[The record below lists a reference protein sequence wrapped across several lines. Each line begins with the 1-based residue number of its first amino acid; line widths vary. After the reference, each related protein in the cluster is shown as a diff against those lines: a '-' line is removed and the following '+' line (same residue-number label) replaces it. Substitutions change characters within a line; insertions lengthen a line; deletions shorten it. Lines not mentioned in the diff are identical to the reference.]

1 MKTWNKHQLPF
12 IGWATLLMGA
22 LLIGCAGEDYFDKGV
37 DAIQA
42 LAISPQVIDSK
53 NSTASDA
60 SLNEAKLDHLDV
72 KLFDKTAS
80 AMRLNRCLGNM
91 TSGSQA
97 ILDQGNWK
105 DKNNLV
111 DGETYQVLCIA
122 NAKEDLQAVQSLSEL
137 ANKTQEDAD
146 IWKPYHATSNP
157 GKKFLMSSTS
167 DYLMTAAATQNIPA
181 SLSRAAAKII
191 AQLHIEVPGYTAGHP
206 AWSFKNFNTSTTL
219 FGENTQMRLADM
231 GDTFVSANGNNG
243 SYTISTYSYAMH
255 WEDNPEQMPQLIVK
269 VPLTKTDESA
279 EGEGSVGETI
289 DNYYSIPVRDISQ
302 TELKRNF
309 IYTVDAKITNIGSST
324 EIIYGTP
331 MELKY
336 DVMKWTEGEQ
346 TIINADKQNYLL
358 VSPTFHIMRNE
369 KTDNKTI
376 HFYGS
381 DVCTVKIDE
390 VYYYD
395 KDGNKKMITGGSNYP
410 QINLNFS
417 NGHTEKKDQGIVN
430 IEAGE
435 FAPLTVKYIKFTITS
450 GDKSQQVTVKQYPL
464 EYIQAIEGWY
474 STKSLD
480 NWIDWQKDQT
490 NHSTKKTSSDT
501 NFEAKVHN
509 GIDIYSYIDK
519 GSKRQGYS
527 AQLDEAKTPKSNNHM
542 YVVQITQT
550 DGTYTIGHANNINP
564 TTKLSSEDVVSPA
577 FALASQLGT
586 VTVFSKGTS
595 ASKHCDDYVE
605 VGKDGTP
612 YDNWRLPTKSEIK
625 VIVNYQYNKEQE
637 VVSEVLAGG
646 YYWALSGETVRA
658 NPNGS
663 GNGFVRCVRDLTPEE
678 VQKLENQKD

>member
-1 MKTWNKHQLPF
+1 MKTWNKYQLPF
-12 IGWATLLMGA
+12 IGWATLLMSA
-22 LLIGCAGEDYFDKGV
+22 LLIGCASEDDFDKGT
-37 DAIQA
+37 DAMQA

-60 SLNEAKLDHLDV
+60 SLNEAKIDHLDV

-122 NAKEDLQAVQSLSEL
+122 NAKEDLQSVQSLSEL
-137 ANKTQEDAD
+137 ASKTQVDAD

-157 GKKFLMSSTS
+157 NKKFLMSSTS

-206 AWSFKNFNTSTTL
+206 TWSFKNFNTSTTL
-219 FGENTQMRLADM
+219 FSENTSKTLGDM
-231 GDTFVSANGNNG
+231 GDTFESANGSNG
-243 SYTISTYSYAMH
+243 NYTITTYSYAMH

-269 VPLTKTDESA
+269 VPLTKMDESA

-289 DNYYSIPVRDISQ
+289 DNFYSIPVRDISQ

-376 HFYGS
+376 QFYGS
-381 DVCTVKIDE
+381 EVCTVKIDE

-395 KDGNKKMITGGSNYP
+395 KNGNKKMITGGSNYP

-417 NGHTEKKDQGIVN
+417 NGHTEKKNQGIVN

-464 EYIQAIEGWY
+464 EYAQNIAGWY
-474 STKSLD
+474 SSRS
-480 NWIDWQKDQT
+480 KDGWVSPGNT
-490 NHSTKKTSSDT
+490 YRKTSSDYNGAYHAKIYNNGRFGYLGTAGSSDLSNLT
-501 NFEAKVHN
+501 NN
-509 GIDIYSYIDK
+509 
-519 GSKRQGYS
+519 R
-527 AQLDEAKTPKSNNHM
+527 M
-542 YVVQITQT
+542 YVIQITSTIGSQ
-550 DGTYTIGHANNINP
+550 YTIAHPKKESDGS
-564 TTKLSSEDVVSPA
+564 TKDHVVSPA
-577 FALASQLGT
+577 FMIASQLGA
-586 VTVFSKGTS
+586 VLS
-595 ASKHCDDYVE
+595 AGFDKNTALTHCKTYRE
-605 VGKDGTP
+605 VAKNSDGTETKF
-612 YDNWRLPTKSEIK
+612 DGWRLPTEEEISIIIK
-625 VIVNYQYNKEQE
+625 YQTDSTSPIDK
-637 VVSEVLAGG
+637 VLAGAA
-646 YYWALSGETVRA
+646 YRTMNKTTKRELPMQILVTSSVAYVT
-658 NPNGS
+658 
-663 GNGFVRCVRDLTPEE
+663 
-678 VQKLENQKD
+678 

>member
-1 MKTWNKHQLPF
+1 MKTWNKYQLPF
-12 IGWATLLMGA
+12 IGWATLLMSA
-22 LLIGCAGEDYFDKGV
+22 LLIGCASEDDFDKGT
-37 DAIQA
+37 DAMQA

-60 SLNEAKLDHLDV
+60 SLNEAKIDHLDV

-80 AMRLNRCLGNM
+80 ALRLNRCLGNM

-122 NAKEDLQAVQSLSEL
+122 NAKEDLQSVQSLSEL

-206 AWSFKNFNTSTTL
+206 TWSFKNFNTSTTL
-219 FGENTQMRLADM
+219 FSENTSKTLGDM
-231 GDTFVSANGNNG
+231 GDTFESANGSNG
-243 SYTISTYSYAMH
+243 NYTITTYSYAMH

-289 DNYYSIPVRDISQ
+289 DNFYSIPVRDISQ

-369 KTDNKTI
+369 KTDYKTI
-376 HFYGS
+376 QFYGS

-395 KDGNKKMITGGSNYP
+395 KNGNKKMITGGSYYP
-410 QINLNFS
+410 QINLNFA
-417 NGHTEKKDQGIVN
+417 NGHTEKKNQGIVN
-430 IEAGE
+430 IKAGE

-464 EYIQAIEGWY
+464 EYAQNIAGWY
-474 STKSLD
+474 SSRS
-480 NWIDWQKDQT
+480 KDGWVSPGNT
-490 NHSTKKTSSDT
+490 YRKTSSDYNGAYHAKIYNNGRIGYLGTAGSSDLSNLT
-501 NFEAKVHN
+501 NN
-509 GIDIYSYIDK
+509 
-519 GSKRQGYS
+519 R
-527 AQLDEAKTPKSNNHM
+527 M
-542 YVVQITQT
+542 YVIQITSTIGSQ
-550 DGTYTIGHANNINP
+550 YTIAHPKKESDGS
-564 TTKLSSEDVVSPA
+564 TKDHVVSPA
-577 FALASQLGT
+577 FMIASQLGA
-586 VTVFSKGTS
+586 VLS
-595 ASKHCDDYVE
+595 AGFDKNTALTHCKTYRE
-605 VGKDGTP
+605 VAKNSDGTETKF
-612 YDNWRLPTKSEIK
+612 DGWRLPTEEEISIIIK
-625 VIVNYQYNKEQE
+625 YQTDSTSPIDK
-637 VVSEVLAGG
+637 VLAGAAYRTMNMTTKATG
-646 YYWALSGETVRA
+646 IA
-658 NPNGS
+658 NANS
-663 GNGFVRCVRDLTPEE
+663 GNFVRCVRDLTPEE

>member
-1 MKTWNKHQLPF
+1 MKTWNKYQLPF
-12 IGWATLLMGA
+12 IGWATLLMSA
-22 LLIGCAGEDYFDKGV
+22 LLIGCASEDDFDKGT
-37 DAIQA
+37 DAMQA

-60 SLNEAKLDHLDV
+60 SLNEAKIDHLDV

-80 AMRLNRCLGNM
+80 ALRLNRCLGNM

-122 NAKEDLQAVQSLSEL
+122 NAKEDLQSVQSLSEL

-157 GKKFLMSSTS
+157 GKKFLMSNTS

-206 AWSFKNFNTSTTL
+206 TWSFKNFNTSTTL
-219 FGENTQMRLADM
+219 FSENTSKTLGDM
-231 GDTFVSANGNNG
+231 GDTFESANGSNG
-243 SYTISTYSYAMH
+243 NYTITTYSYAMH

-289 DNYYSIPVRDISQ
+289 DNFYSIPVRDISQ

-369 KTDNKTI
+369 KTDYKTI
-376 HFYGS
+376 QFYGS

-395 KDGNKKMITGGSNYP
+395 KNGNKKMITGRSYYP
-410 QINLNFS
+410 QINLNFA
-417 NGHTEKKDQGIVN
+417 NGHTEKKNQGIVN

-464 EYIQAIEGWY
+464 EYAQNIAGWY
-474 STKSLD
+474 SSRS
-480 NWIDWQKDQT
+480 KDGWVSPGNT
-490 NHSTKKTSSDT
+490 YRKTSSDYNGAYHAKIYNNGRIGYLGTAGSSDLSNLT
-501 NFEAKVHN
+501 NN
-509 GIDIYSYIDK
+509 
-519 GSKRQGYS
+519 R
-527 AQLDEAKTPKSNNHM
+527 M
-542 YVVQITQT
+542 YVIQITSTIGSQ
-550 DGTYTIGHANNINP
+550 YTIAHPKKESDGS
-564 TTKLSSEDVVSPA
+564 TKDHVVSPA
-577 FALASQLGT
+577 FMIASQLGA
-586 VTVFSKGTS
+586 VLS
-595 ASKHCDDYVE
+595 AGFDKNTALTHCKTYRE
-605 VGKDGTP
+605 VAKNSDGTETKF
-612 YDNWRLPTKSEIK
+612 DGWRLPTEEEISIIIK
-625 VIVNYQYNKEQE
+625 YQTDSTSPIDK
-637 VVSEVLAGG
+637 VLAGAAYRTMNMTTKATG
-646 YYWALSGETVRA
+646 IA
-658 NPNGS
+658 NANS
-663 GNGFVRCVRDLTPEE
+663 GNFVRCVRDLTPEE

>member
-1 MKTWNKHQLPF
+1 MKTWNKYQLPF
-12 IGWATLLMGA
+12 IGWATLLMSA
-22 LLIGCAGEDYFDKGV
+22 LLIGCASEDDFDKGA
-37 DAIQA
+37 DAMQA

-60 SLNEAKLDHLDV
+60 SLNEAKIDHLDV

-80 AMRLNRCLGNM
+80 ALRLNRCLGNM

-122 NAKEDLQAVQSLSEL
+122 NAKEDLQSVQSQSEL
-137 ANKTQEDAD
+137 ASKTQVDAD

-157 GKKFLMSSTS
+157 NKKFLMSSTS

-206 AWSFKNFNTSTTL
+206 TWSFKNFNTSTTL
-219 FGENTQMRLADM
+219 FSENTSKTLGDM
-231 GDTFVSANGNNG
+231 GDTFESANGSNG
-243 SYTISTYSYAMH
+243 NYTITTYSYAMH

-289 DNYYSIPVRDISQ
+289 DNFYSIPVRDISQ

-369 KTDNKTI
+369 KTDYKTI
-376 HFYGS
+376 QFYGS

-395 KDGNKKMITGGSNYP
+395 KNGNKKMITGGSNYP

-417 NGHTEKKDQGIVN
+417 NGHTEKKNQGIVN

-464 EYIQAIEGWY
+464 EYAQNIAGWY
-474 STKSLD
+474 SSRS
-480 NWIDWQKDQT
+480 KDGWVSPGNT
-490 NHSTKKTSSDT
+490 YRKTSSDYNGAYHAKIYNNGRFGYLGTAGSSDLSNLT
-501 NFEAKVHN
+501 NN
-509 GIDIYSYIDK
+509 
-519 GSKRQGYS
+519 R
-527 AQLDEAKTPKSNNHM
+527 M
-542 YVVQITQT
+542 YVIQITSTIGSQ
-550 DGTYTIGHANNINP
+550 YTIAHPKKESDGS
-564 TTKLSSEDVVSPA
+564 TKDHVVSPA
-577 FALASQLGT
+577 FMIASQLGA
-586 VTVFSKGTS
+586 VLS
-595 ASKHCDDYVE
+595 AGFDKNTALTHCKTYRE
-605 VGKDGTP
+605 VAKNSDGTETKF
-612 YDNWRLPTKSEIK
+612 DGWRLPTEEEISIIIK
-625 VIVNYQYNKEQE
+625 
-637 VVSEVLAGG
+637 
-646 YYWALSGETVRA
+646 
-658 NPNGS
+658 
-663 GNGFVRCVRDLTPEE
+663 
-678 VQKLENQKD
+678 

>member
-1 MKTWNKHQLPF
+1 MKTWNKYQLPF
-12 IGWATLLMGA
+12 IGWATLLMSA
-22 LLIGCAGEDYFDKGV
+22 LLIGCAGEEDFDKGV
-37 DAIQA
+37 DAMQA

-60 SLNEAKLDHLDV
+60 SLNEAKIDHLDV

-122 NAKEDLQAVQSLSEL
+122 NAKEDLQSVQSQSEL
-137 ANKTQEDAD
+137 ASKTQVDAD

-157 GKKFLMSSTS
+157 NKKFLMSSTS

-206 AWSFKNFNTSTTL
+206 TWSFKNFNTSTTL
-219 FGENTQMRLADM
+219 FSENTSKTLGDM
-231 GDTFVSANGNNG
+231 GDTFESANGSNG
-243 SYTISTYSYAMH
+243 NYTITTYSYAMH

-269 VPLTKTDESA
+269 VPLTKMDESA

-289 DNYYSIPVRDISQ
+289 DNFYSIPVRDVSQ

-369 KTDNKTI
+369 KTDYKTI
-376 HFYGS
+376 QFYGS

-395 KDGNKKMITGGSNYP
+395 KNGNKKMITGGSNYP
-410 QINLNFS
+410 QINLNFA
-417 NGHTEKKDQGIVN
+417 NGHTEKKNQGIVN

-464 EYIQAIEGWY
+464 EYAQNIAGWY
-474 STKSLD
+474 SSRS
-480 NWIDWQKDQT
+480 KDGWVSPGNT
-490 NHSTKKTSSDT
+490 YRKTSSDYNGAYHAKIYNNGRFGYLGTAGSSDLSNLT
-501 NFEAKVHN
+501 NN
-509 GIDIYSYIDK
+509 
-519 GSKRQGYS
+519 R
-527 AQLDEAKTPKSNNHM
+527 M
-542 YVVQITQT
+542 YVIQITSTIGSQ
-550 DGTYTIGHANNINP
+550 YTIAHPKKESDGS
-564 TTKLSSEDVVSPA
+564 TKDHVVSPA
-577 FALASQLGT
+577 FMIASQLGA
-586 VTVFSKGTS
+586 VLS
-595 ASKHCDDYVE
+595 AGFDKNTALTHCKTYRE
-605 VGKDGTP
+605 VAKNSDGTETKF
-612 YDNWRLPTKSEIK
+612 DGWRLPTEEEISIIIK
-625 VIVNYQYNKEQE
+625 YQTDSTSPIDK
-637 VVSEVLAGG
+637 VLAGAAYRTMNKTTKATG
-646 YYWALSGETVRA
+646 IA
-658 NPNGS
+658 NANS
-663 GNGFVRCVRDLTPEE
+663 GNFVRCVRDLTPEE

>member
-1 MKTWNKHQLPF
+1 MKTWNKYQLPF

-22 LLIGCAGEDYFDKGV
+22 LLIGCAGEEDFDKGV
-37 DAIQA
+37 DAMQA

-60 SLNEAKLDHLDV
+60 SLNEAKIDHLDV

-80 AMRLNRCLGNM
+80 ALRLNRCLGNM

-111 DGETYQVLCIA
+111 DGETYHVLCIA
-122 NAKEDLQAVQSLSEL
+122 NAKEDLQSVQSQSEL
-137 ANKTQEDAD
+137 ASKTQVDAD

-157 GKKFLMSSTS
+157 NKKFLMSSTS

-206 AWSFKNFNTSTTL
+206 TWSFKNFNTSTTL
-219 FGENTQMRLADM
+219 FSENTSKTLGDM
-231 GDTFVSANGNNG
+231 GDTFESTNGSNGN
-243 SYTISTYSYAMH
+243 YTITTYSYAMH
-255 WEDNPEQMPQLIVK
+255 WEDNSEQMPQLIVK

-289 DNYYSIPVRDISQ
+289 DNFYSIPVRDISQ

-376 HFYGS
+376 QFYGS
-381 DVCTVKIDE
+381 EVCTVKIDE

-417 NGHTEKKDQGIVN
+417 NGHTEKKNQGIVN

-464 EYIQAIEGWY
+464 EYAQNIAGWY
-474 STKSLD
+474 SSRS
-480 NWIDWQKDQT
+480 KDGWVSPGNT
-490 NHSTKKTSSDT
+490 YRKTSSDYNGAYHAKIYNNGRFGYLGTVGSSDLSNLT
-501 NFEAKVHN
+501 NN
-509 GIDIYSYIDK
+509 
-519 GSKRQGYS
+519 R
-527 AQLDEAKTPKSNNHM
+527 M
-542 YVVQITQT
+542 YVIQITSTIGSQ
-550 DGTYTIGHANNINP
+550 YTIAHPKKESDGS
-564 TTKLSSEDVVSPA
+564 TKDHVVSPA
-577 FALASQLGT
+577 FMIASQLGA
-586 VTVFSKGTS
+586 VLS
-595 ASKHCDDYVE
+595 AGFDKNTALTHCKTYRE
-605 VGKDGTP
+605 VAKNSDGTETKF
-612 YDNWRLPTKSEIK
+612 DGWRLPTEEEISIIIK
-625 VIVNYQYNKEQE
+625 YQTDSTSPIDK
-637 VVSEVLAGG
+637 VLAGAAYRTMNKTTKATG
-646 YYWALSGETVRA
+646 IA
-658 NPNGS
+658 NANS
-663 GNGFVRCVRDLTPEE
+663 GNFVRCVRDLTPEE

>member
-1 MKTWNKHQLPF
+1 MKTWNKYQLPF

-22 LLIGCAGEDYFDKGV
+22 LLIGCASEDDFDKGT
-37 DAIQA
+37 DAMQA

-60 SLNEAKLDHLDV
+60 SLNEAKIDHLDV

-80 AMRLNRCLGNM
+80 ALRLNRCLGNM

-111 DGETYQVLCIA
+111 DGETYQVLCIV
-122 NAKEDLQAVQSLSEL
+122 NAKEDLQSVQSLSEL

-157 GKKFLMSSTS
+157 GKKFLMSNTS

-206 AWSFKNFNTSTTL
+206 TWSFKNFNTSTTL
-219 FGENTQMRLADM
+219 FSENTSKTLGDM
-231 GDTFVSANGNNG
+231 GDTFESANGSNG
-243 SYTISTYSYAMH
+243 NYTITTYSYAMH

-269 VPLTKTDESA
+269 VPLTKMDESA

-289 DNYYSIPVRDISQ
+289 DNFYSIPVRDISQ

-369 KTDNKTI
+369 KTDYKTI
-376 HFYGS
+376 QFYGS

-395 KDGNKKMITGGSNYP
+395 IRR
-410 QINLNFS
+410 
-417 NGHTEKKDQGIVN
+417 
-430 IEAGE
+430 
-435 FAPLTVKYIKFTITS
+435 PLLV
-450 GDKSQQVTVKQYPL
+450 
-464 EYIQAIEGWY
+464 
-474 STKSLD
+474 
-480 NWIDWQKDQT
+480 
-490 NHSTKKTSSDT
+490 
-501 NFEAKVHN
+501 
-509 GIDIYSYIDK
+509 
-519 GSKRQGYS
+519 
-527 AQLDEAKTPKSNNHM
+527 
-542 YVVQITQT
+542 
-550 DGTYTIGHANNINP
+550 
-564 TTKLSSEDVVSPA
+564 
-577 FALASQLGT
+577 
-586 VTVFSKGTS
+586 
-595 ASKHCDDYVE
+595 
-605 VGKDGTP
+605 
-612 YDNWRLPTKSEIK
+612 
-625 VIVNYQYNKEQE
+625 
-637 VVSEVLAGG
+637 
-646 YYWALSGETVRA
+646 
-658 NPNGS
+658 
-663 GNGFVRCVRDLTPEE
+663 
-678 VQKLENQKD
+678 

>member
-1 MKTWNKHQLPF
+1 MKTWNKYQLPF
-12 IGWATLLMGA
+12 IGWATLLMSA
-22 LLIGCAGEDYFDKGV
+22 LLIGCASEDDFDKGA
-37 DAIQA
+37 DAMQA

-60 SLNEAKLDHLDV
+60 SLNEAKIDHLDV

-80 AMRLNRCLGNM
+80 ALRLNRCLGNM

-122 NAKEDLQAVQSLSEL
+122 NAKEDLQSVQSLSEL

-157 GKKFLMSSTS
+157 GKKFLMSNTS
-167 DYLMTAAATQNIPA
+167 DYLMTTAATQNIPA

-206 AWSFKNFNTSTTL
+206 TWSFKNFNTSTTL
-219 FGENTQMRLADM
+219 FSENTSKTLGDM
-231 GDTFVSANGNNG
+231 GDTFESANGSNG
-243 SYTISTYSYAMH
+243 NYTITTYSYAMH

-289 DNYYSIPVRDISQ
+289 DNFYSIPVRDISQ

-369 KTDNKTI
+369 KTDYKTI
-376 HFYGS
+376 QFYGS

-395 KDGNKKMITGGSNYP
+395 KNGNKKMITGGSNYP
-410 QINLNFS
+410 QINLNFA
-417 NGHTEKKDQGIVN
+417 NGHTEKKNQGIVN

-464 EYIQAIEGWY
+464 EYAQNIAGWY
-474 STKSLD
+474 SSRS
-480 NWIDWQKDQT
+480 KDGWVSPGNT
-490 NHSTKKTSSDT
+490 YRKTSSDYNGAYHAKIYNNGRFGYLGTAGSSDLSNLT
-501 NFEAKVHN
+501 NN
-509 GIDIYSYIDK
+509 
-519 GSKRQGYS
+519 R
-527 AQLDEAKTPKSNNHM
+527 M
-542 YVVQITQT
+542 YVIQITSTIGSQ
-550 DGTYTIGHANNINP
+550 YTIAHPKKESDGS
-564 TTKLSSEDVVSPA
+564 TKDHVVSPA
-577 FALASQLGT
+577 FMIASQLGA
-586 VTVFSKGTS
+586 VLS
-595 ASKHCDDYVE
+595 AGFDKNTALTHCKTYRE
-605 VGKDGTP
+605 VAKNSDGTETKF
-612 YDNWRLPTKSEIK
+612 DGWRLPTEEEISIIIK
-625 VIVNYQYNKEQE
+625 YQTDSTSPIDK
-637 VVSEVLAGG
+637 VLAGAAYRTMNMTTKATG
-646 YYWALSGETVRA
+646 IA
-658 NPNGS
+658 NANS
-663 GNGFVRCVRDLTPEE
+663 GNFVRCVRDLTPEE

>member
-1 MKTWNKHQLPF
+1 MKTWNKYQLPF
-12 IGWATLLMGA
+12 IGWATLLMSA
-22 LLIGCAGEDYFDKGV
+22 LLIGCASEDDFDKGA
-37 DAIQA
+37 DAMQA

-60 SLNEAKLDHLDV
+60 SLNEAKIDHLDV

-122 NAKEDLQAVQSLSEL
+122 NAKEDLQSVQSLSEL

-206 AWSFKNFNTSTTL
+206 TWSFKNFNTSTTL
-219 FGENTQMRLADM
+219 FSENTSKTLGDM
-231 GDTFVSANGNNG
+231 GDTFESANGSNG
-243 SYTISTYSYAMH
+243 NYTITTYSYAMH

-269 VPLTKTDESA
+269 VPLTKMDERA

-289 DNYYSIPVRDISQ
+289 DNFYSIPVRDVSQ

-369 KTDNKTI
+369 KTDYKTI
-376 HFYGS
+376 QFYGS

-395 KDGNKKMITGGSNYP
+395 KNGNKKMITGGSNYP
-410 QINLNFS
+410 QINLNFA
-417 NGHTEKKDQGIVN
+417 NGHTEKKNQGIVN

-464 EYIQAIEGWY
+464 EYAQNIAGWY
-474 STKSLD
+474 SSRS
-480 NWIDWQKDQT
+480 KDGWVSPGNT
-490 NHSTKKTSSDT
+490 YRKTSSDYNGAYHAKIYNNGRFGYLGTAGSSDLSNLT
-501 NFEAKVHN
+501 NN
-509 GIDIYSYIDK
+509 
-519 GSKRQGYS
+519 R
-527 AQLDEAKTPKSNNHM
+527 M
-542 YVVQITQT
+542 YVIQITSTIGSQ
-550 DGTYTIGHANNINP
+550 YTIAHPKKESDGS
-564 TTKLSSEDVVSPA
+564 TKDHVVSPA
-577 FALASQLGT
+577 FMIASQLGA
-586 VTVFSKGTS
+586 VLS
-595 ASKHCDDYVE
+595 AGFDKNTALTHCKTYRE
-605 VGKDGTP
+605 VAKNSDGTETKF
-612 YDNWRLPTKSEIK
+612 DGWRLPTEEEISIIIK
-625 VIVNYQYNKEQE
+625 YQTDSTSPIDK
-637 VVSEVLAGG
+637 VLAGAAYRTMNKTAKATG
-646 YYWALSGETVRA
+646 IA
-658 NPNGS
+658 NANS
-663 GNGFVRCVRDLTPEE
+663 GNFVRCVRDLTPEE

>member
-1 MKTWNKHQLPF
+1 MKTWNKYQLPF
-12 IGWATLLMGA
+12 IGWATLLMSA
-22 LLIGCAGEDYFDKGV
+22 LLIGCASEDDFDKGT
-37 DAIQA
+37 DAMQA
-42 LAISPQVIDSK
+42 LAISPQVIDSQ

-60 SLNEAKLDHLDV
+60 SLNEAKIDHLDV

-80 AMRLNRCLGNM
+80 ALRLNRCLGNM

-122 NAKEDLQAVQSLSEL
+122 NAKEDLQSVQSLSEL

-206 AWSFKNFNTSTTL
+206 TWSFKNFNTSTTL
-219 FGENTQMRLADM
+219 FSENTSKTLGDM
-231 GDTFVSANGNNG
+231 GDTFESANGSNG
-243 SYTISTYSYAMH
+243 NYTITTYSYAMH

-289 DNYYSIPVRDISQ
+289 DNFYSIPVRDISQ

-369 KTDNKTI
+369 KTDYKTI
-376 HFYGS
+376 QFYGS

-395 KDGNKKMITGGSNYP
+395 KNGNKKMITGGSNYP
-410 QINLNFS
+410 QINLNFA
-417 NGHTEKKDQGIVN
+417 NGHTEKKNQGIVN
-430 IEAGE
+430 IKAGE

-464 EYIQAIEGWY
+464 EYAQNIAGWY
-474 STKSLD
+474 SSRS
-480 NWIDWQKDQT
+480 KDGWVSPGNT
-490 NHSTKKTSSDT
+490 YRKTSSDYNGAYHAKIYNNGRIGYLGTAGSSDLSNLT
-501 NFEAKVHN
+501 NN
-509 GIDIYSYIDK
+509 
-519 GSKRQGYS
+519 R
-527 AQLDEAKTPKSNNHM
+527 M
-542 YVVQITQT
+542 YVIQITSTIGSQ
-550 DGTYTIGHANNINP
+550 YTIAHPKKESDGS
-564 TTKLSSEDVVSPA
+564 TKDHVVSPA
-577 FALASQLGT
+577 FMIASQLGA
-586 VTVFSKGTS
+586 VLS
-595 ASKHCDDYVE
+595 AGFDKNTALTHCKTYRE
-605 VGKDGTP
+605 VAKNSDGTETKF
-612 YDNWRLPTKSEIK
+612 DGWRLPTEEEISIIIK
-625 VIVNYQYNKEQE
+625 YQTDSTSPIDK
-637 VVSEVLAGG
+637 VLAGAAYRTMNMTTKATG
-646 YYWALSGETVRA
+646 IA
-658 NPNGS
+658 NANS
-663 GNGFVRCVRDLTPEE
+663 GNFVRCVRDLTPEE

>member
-1 MKTWNKHQLPF
+1 MKTWNKYQLPF
-12 IGWATLLMGA
+12 IGWATLLMSA
-22 LLIGCAGEDYFDKGV
+22 LLIGCASEDDFDKGT
-37 DAIQA
+37 DAMQA

-60 SLNEAKLDHLDV
+60 SLNEAKIDHLDV

-80 AMRLNRCLGNM
+80 ALWLNRCLGNM

-122 NAKEDLQAVQSLSEL
+122 NAKEDLQSVQSLSEL

-206 AWSFKNFNTSTTL
+206 TWSFKNFNTSTTL
-219 FGENTQMRLADM
+219 FSENTSKTLGDM
-231 GDTFVSANGNNG
+231 GDTFESANGSNG
-243 SYTISTYSYAMH
+243 NYTITTYSYAMH

-269 VPLTKTDESA
+269 VPLTKMDESA

-289 DNYYSIPVRDISQ
+289 DNFYSIPVRDISQ

-369 KTDNKTI
+369 KTDYKTI
-376 HFYGS
+376 QFYGS

-395 KDGNKKMITGGSNYP
+395 KNGNKKMITSGSNYP
-410 QINLNFS
+410 QINLNFA
-417 NGHTEKKDQGIVN
+417 NGHTEKKNQGIVN

-464 EYIQAIEGWY
+464 EYAQNIAGWY
-474 STKSLD
+474 SSRS
-480 NWIDWQKDQT
+480 KDGWVSPGNT
-490 NHSTKKTSSDT
+490 YRKTSSDYNGAYHAKIYNNGRFGYLGTAGSSDLSNLT
-501 NFEAKVHN
+501 NN
-509 GIDIYSYIDK
+509 
-519 GSKRQGYS
+519 R
-527 AQLDEAKTPKSNNHM
+527 M
-542 YVVQITQT
+542 YVIQITSTIGSQ
-550 DGTYTIGHANNINP
+550 YTIAHPKKESDGS
-564 TTKLSSEDVVSPA
+564 TKDHVVSPA
-577 FALASQLGT
+577 FMIASQLGA
-586 VTVFSKGTS
+586 VLS
-595 ASKHCDDYVE
+595 AGFDKNTALTHCKTYRE
-605 VGKDGTP
+605 VAKNSDGTETKI
-612 YDNWRLPTKSEIK
+612 DGWRLPTEEEISIIIK
-625 VIVNYQYNKEQE
+625 YQTDSTSPIDK
-637 VVSEVLAGG
+637 VLAGAAYRTMNMTTKATG
-646 YYWALSGETVRA
+646 IA
-658 NPNGS
+658 NANS
-663 GNGFVRCVRDLTPEE
+663 GNFVRCVRDLTPEE

>member
-1 MKTWNKHQLPF
+1 MKTWNKYQLPF
-12 IGWATLLMGA
+12 IGWATLLMSA
-22 LLIGCAGEDYFDKGV
+22 LLIGCASEDDFDKGT
-37 DAIQA
+37 DAMQA

-60 SLNEAKLDHLDV
+60 SLNEAKIDHLDV

-80 AMRLNRCLGNM
+80 ALRLNRCLGNM

-122 NAKEDLQAVQSLSEL
+122 NAKEDLQSVQSLSEL

-167 DYLMTAAATQNIPA
+167 DYLLTAAASQNIPA

-206 AWSFKNFNTSTTL
+206 TWSFKNFNTSTTL
-219 FGENTQMRLADM
+219 FGENTSKTLGDM
-231 GDTFVSANGNNG
+231 GDTFESANGSNG
-243 SYTISTYSYAMH
+243 NYTITTYSYAMH

-269 VPLTKTDESA
+269 VPLTKMDESA

-289 DNYYSIPVRDISQ
+289 DNFYSIPVRDISQ

-369 KTDNKTI
+369 KTDYKTI
-376 HFYGS
+376 QFYGS
-381 DVCTVKIDE
+381 EVCTVNIDE

-417 NGHTEKKDQGIVN
+417 NGHTEKKNQGIVN

-464 EYIQAIEGWY
+464 EYAQNIAGWY
-474 STKSLD
+474 SSRS
-480 NWIDWQKDQT
+480 KDGWVSPGNT
-490 NHSTKKTSSDT
+490 YRKTSSDYNGAYHAKIYNNGRFGYLGTAGSSDLSNLT
-501 NFEAKVHN
+501 NN
-509 GIDIYSYIDK
+509 
-519 GSKRQGYS
+519 R
-527 AQLDEAKTPKSNNHM
+527 M
-542 YVVQITQT
+542 YVIQITSTIGSQ
-550 DGTYTIGHANNINP
+550 YTIAHPKKESDGS
-564 TTKLSSEDVVSPA
+564 TKDHVVSPA
-577 FALASQLGT
+577 FMIASQLGA
-586 VTVFSKGTS
+586 VLS
-595 ASKHCDDYVE
+595 AGFDKNTALTHCETYRE
-605 VGKDGTP
+605 VAKNSDGTETKF
-612 YDNWRLPTKSEIK
+612 DGWRLPTEEEISIIIK
-625 VIVNYQYNKEQE
+625 YQTDSTSPIDK
-637 VVSEVLAGG
+637 VLAGAAYRTMNKTTKATG
-646 YYWALSGETVRA
+646 IA
-658 NPNGS
+658 NANS
-663 GNGFVRCVRDLTPEE
+663 GNFVRCVRDLTPEE

>member
-22 LLIGCAGEDYFDKGV
+22 LLIGCAGEDDFDKGV

-60 SLNEAKLDHLDV
+60 SLNEAKIDHLDV

-80 AMRLNRCLGNM
+80 ALRLNRCLGNM

-122 NAKEDLQAVQSLSEL
+122 NAKEDFQSVQSLSEL
-137 ANKTQEDAD
+137 VNKTQEDAD

-191 AQLHIEVPGYTAGHP
+191 AQLHIEVPGYKAGHP
-206 AWSFKNFNTSTTL
+206 TWSFKNFNTSTTL

-231 GDTFVSANGNNG
+231 GDTFVSASGNNG
-243 SYTISTYSYAMH
+243 SYTITTYSYAMH

-269 VPLTKTDESA
+269 VPLTNTDESA

-369 KTDNKTI
+369 ITDNKTI
-376 HFYGS
+376 QFYGS

-464 EYIQAIEGWY
+464 EYAQNIAGWY
-474 STKSLD
+474 SSRS
-480 NWIDWQKDQT
+480 KDGWVSPGNTYRKTSYDYNGAYHAKIYNNGKFDYLGTAGSSDMSNLT
-490 NHSTKKTSSDT
+490 NNRMYVIQITSTIGSQYTIAHPKKESDGSTKD
-501 NFEAKVHN
+501 H
-509 GIDIYSYIDK
+509 
-519 GSKRQGYS
+519 
-527 AQLDEAKTPKSNNHM
+527 
-542 YVVQITQT
+542 
-550 DGTYTIGHANNINP
+550 
-564 TTKLSSEDVVSPA
+564 VVSPA
-577 FALASQLGT
+577 FMIASQLGAVLSSGFDKNT
-586 VTVFSKGTS
+586 AIT
-595 ASKHCDDYVE
+595 HCETYRE
-605 VGKDGTP
+605 VAKNSDGTETKF
-612 YDNWRLPTKSEIK
+612 DGWRLPTEEEVSIIIK
-625 VIVNYQYNKEQE
+625 YQTDSTSPIDK
-637 VVSEVLAGG
+637 VLAGAAYRTMNKTTKATG
-646 YYWALSGETVRA
+646 IANANSG
-658 NPNGS
+658 S
-663 GNGFVRCVRDLTPEE
+663 FVRCVRDLTPEE

>member
-1 MKTWNKHQLPF
+1 MKTWNKYQLPF

-22 LLIGCAGEDYFDKGV
+22 LLIGCAGEEDFDKGV
-37 DAIQA
+37 DAMQA

-60 SLNEAKLDHLDV
+60 SLNEAKIDHLDV

-80 AMRLNRCLGNM
+80 ALRLNRCLGNM

-122 NAKEDLQAVQSLSEL
+122 NAKEDLQSVQSQSEL
-137 ANKTQEDAD
+137 ASKTQVDAD

-157 GKKFLMSSTS
+157 NKKFLMSSTS

-206 AWSFKNFNTSTTL
+206 TWSFKNFNTSTTL
-219 FGENTQMRLADM
+219 FSENTSKTLGDM
-231 GDTFVSANGNNG
+231 GDTFESANGSNG
-243 SYTISTYSYAMH
+243 NYTITTYSYAMH
-255 WEDNPEQMPQLIVK
+255 WEDNPEQMPQFIVK

-289 DNYYSIPVRDISQ
+289 DNFYSIPVRDISQ

-376 HFYGS
+376 QFYGS
-381 DVCTVKIDE
+381 EVCTVKIDE

-395 KDGNKKMITGGSNYP
+395 KNGNKKMITGGSNYP

-417 NGHTEKKDQGIVN
+417 NGHTEKKNQGIVN

-464 EYIQAIEGWY
+464 EYAQNIAGWY
-474 STKSLD
+474 SSRS
-480 NWIDWQKDQT
+480 KDGWVSPGNT
-490 NHSTKKTSSDT
+490 YRKTSSDYNGAYHAKIYNNGRFGYLGTAGSSDLSNLT
-501 NFEAKVHN
+501 NN
-509 GIDIYSYIDK
+509 
-519 GSKRQGYS
+519 R
-527 AQLDEAKTPKSNNHM
+527 M
-542 YVVQITQT
+542 YVIQITSTIGSQ
-550 DGTYTIGHANNINP
+550 YTIAHPKKESDGS
-564 TTKLSSEDVVSPA
+564 TKDHVVSPA
-577 FALASQLGT
+577 FMIASQLGA
-586 VTVFSKGTS
+586 VLS
-595 ASKHCDDYVE
+595 AGFDKNTALTHCKTYRE
-605 VGKDGTP
+605 VAKNSDGTETKF
-612 YDNWRLPTKSEIK
+612 DGWRLPTEEEISIIIK
-625 VIVNYQYNKEQE
+625 YQTDSTSPIDK
-637 VVSEVLAGG
+637 VLAGAAYRTMNKTTKATG
-646 YYWALSGETVRA
+646 IA
-658 NPNGS
+658 NANS
-663 GNGFVRCVRDLTPEE
+663 GNFVRCVRDLTPEE

>member
-1 MKTWNKHQLPF
+1 MKTWNKYQLPF
-12 IGWATLLMGA
+12 IGWATLLMSA
-22 LLIGCAGEDYFDKGV
+22 LLIGCAGEEDFDKGV
-37 DAIQA
+37 DAMQA

-60 SLNEAKLDHLDV
+60 SLNEAKIDHLDV

-111 DGETYQVLCIA
+111 DGKAYQVLCIA
-122 NAKEDLQAVQSLSEL
+122 NAKEDLQSVQSLSEL

-206 AWSFKNFNTSTTL
+206 TWSFKNFNTSTTL
-219 FGENTQMRLADM
+219 FSENTSKTLGDM
-231 GDTFVSANGNNG
+231 GDTFESANGSNG
-243 SYTISTYSYAMH
+243 NYTITTYSYAMH

-269 VPLTKTDESA
+269 VPLTKMDESA

-289 DNYYSIPVRDISQ
+289 DNFYSIPVRDVSQ

-369 KTDNKTI
+369 KTDYKTI
-376 HFYGS
+376 QFYGS

-395 KDGNKKMITGGSNYP
+395 KNGNKKMITGGSNYP
-410 QINLNFS
+410 QINLNFA
-417 NGHTEKKDQGIVN
+417 NGHTEKKNQGTVN

-464 EYIQAIEGWY
+464 EYAQNIAGWY
-474 STKSLD
+474 SSRS
-480 NWIDWQKDQT
+480 KDGWVSPGNT
-490 NHSTKKTSSDT
+490 YRKTSSDYNGAYHAKIYNNGRFGYLGTAGSSDLSNLT
-501 NFEAKVHN
+501 NN
-509 GIDIYSYIDK
+509 
-519 GSKRQGYS
+519 R
-527 AQLDEAKTPKSNNHM
+527 M
-542 YVVQITQT
+542 YVIQITSTIGSQ
-550 DGTYTIGHANNINP
+550 YTIAHPKKESDGS
-564 TTKLSSEDVVSPA
+564 TKDHVVSPA
-577 FALASQLGT
+577 FMIASQLGA
-586 VTVFSKGTS
+586 VLS
-595 ASKHCDDYVE
+595 AGFDKNTALTHCKTYRE
-605 VGKDGTP
+605 VAKNSDGTETKF
-612 YDNWRLPTKSEIK
+612 DGWRLPTEEEISIIIK
-625 VIVNYQYNKEQE
+625 YQTDSTSPIDK
-637 VVSEVLAGG
+637 VLAGAAYRTMNKTTKATG
-646 YYWALSGETVRA
+646 IA
-658 NPNGS
+658 NANS
-663 GNGFVRCVRDLTPEE
+663 GNFVRCVRDLTPEE

>member
-1 MKTWNKHQLPF
+1 MKTWNKYQLPF

-22 LLIGCAGEDYFDKGV
+22 LLIGCASEDDFDKGT
-37 DAIQA
+37 DAMQA

-60 SLNEAKLDHLDV
+60 SLNEAKIDHLDV
-72 KLFDKTAS
+72 KLFDMTAS
-80 AMRLNRCLGNM
+80 ALRLNRCLSNM

-111 DGETYQVLCIA
+111 DGETYHVLCIA
-122 NAKEDLQAVQSLSEL
+122 NAKEDLQSVQSQSEL
-137 ANKTQEDAD
+137 ASKTQVDAD

-157 GKKFLMSSTS
+157 NKKFLMSSTS
-167 DYLMTAAATQNIPA
+167 DYLMTAAATQSISA

-206 AWSFKNFNTSTTL
+206 TWSFKNFNTSTTL
-219 FGENTQMRLADM
+219 FSENTSKTLGDM
-231 GDTFVSANGNNG
+231 GDTFESANGSNG
-243 SYTISTYSYAMH
+243 NYTITTYSYAMH

-269 VPLTKTDESA
+269 VPLTKMDESA

-289 DNYYSIPVRDISQ
+289 DNFYSIPVRDVRQ

-376 HFYGS
+376 QFYGS
-381 DVCTVKIDE
+381 EVCTVKIDE

-417 NGHTEKKDQGIVN
+417 NGHTEKKNQGIVN

-464 EYIQAIEGWY
+464 EYAQNIAGWY
-474 STKSLD
+474 SSRS
-480 NWIDWQKDQT
+480 KDGWVSPGNT
-490 NHSTKKTSSDT
+490 YRKTSSDYNGAYHAKIYNNGRFGYLGTAGSSDLSNLT
-501 NFEAKVHN
+501 NN
-509 GIDIYSYIDK
+509 
-519 GSKRQGYS
+519 R
-527 AQLDEAKTPKSNNHM
+527 M
-542 YVVQITQT
+542 YVIQITSTIGSQ
-550 DGTYTIGHANNINP
+550 YTIAHPKKESDGS
-564 TTKLSSEDVVSPA
+564 TKDHVVSPA
-577 FALASQLGT
+577 FMIASQLGA
-586 VTVFSKGTS
+586 VLS
-595 ASKHCDDYVE
+595 AGFDKNTALTHCKTYRE
-605 VGKDGTP
+605 VAKNSDGTETKF
-612 YDNWRLPTKSEIK
+612 DGWRLPTEEEISIIIK
-625 VIVNYQYNKEQE
+625 YQTDSTSPIDK
-637 VVSEVLAGG
+637 VLAGAAYRTMNKTTKATG
-646 YYWALSGETVRA
+646 IA
-658 NPNGS
+658 NANS
-663 GNGFVRCVRDLTPEE
+663 GNFVRCVRDLTPEE

>member
-1 MKTWNKHQLPF
+1 MKTWNKYQLPF
-12 IGWATLLMGA
+12 IGWATLLMSA
-22 LLIGCAGEDYFDKGV
+22 LLIGCASEDDFDKGA
-37 DAIQA
+37 DAMQA

-60 SLNEAKLDHLDV
+60 SLNEAKIDHLDV
-72 KLFDKTAS
+72 KLFDKTAT
-80 AMRLNRCLGNM
+80 ALRLNRCLGNM

-122 NAKEDLQAVQSLSEL
+122 NAKEDLQSVQSLSEL

-206 AWSFKNFNTSTTL
+206 TWSFKNFNTSTTL
-219 FGENTQMRLADM
+219 FSENTSKTLGDM
-231 GDTFVSANGNNG
+231 GDTFESTNGSNGN
-243 SYTISTYSYAMH
+243 YTITTYSYAMH
-255 WEDNPEQMPQLIVK
+255 WEDNSEQMPQLIVK

-289 DNYYSIPVRDISQ
+289 DNFYSIPVRDISQ

-376 HFYGS
+376 QFYGS
-381 DVCTVKIDE
+381 EVCTVKIDE

-417 NGHTEKKDQGIVN
+417 NGHTEKKNQGIVN

-464 EYIQAIEGWY
+464 EYAQNIAGWY
-474 STKSLD
+474 SSRS
-480 NWIDWQKDQT
+480 KDGWVSPGNT
-490 NHSTKKTSSDT
+490 YRKTSSDYNGAYHAKIYNNGRFGYLGTAGSSDLSNLT
-501 NFEAKVHN
+501 NN
-509 GIDIYSYIDK
+509 
-519 GSKRQGYS
+519 R
-527 AQLDEAKTPKSNNHM
+527 M
-542 YVVQITQT
+542 YVIQITSTIGSQ
-550 DGTYTIGHANNINP
+550 YTIAHPKKESDGS
-564 TTKLSSEDVVSPA
+564 TKDHVVSPA
-577 FALASQLGT
+577 FMIASQLGA
-586 VTVFSKGTS
+586 VLS
-595 ASKHCDDYVE
+595 AGFDKNTALTHCKTYRE
-605 VGKDGTP
+605 VAKNSDGTETKF
-612 YDNWRLPTKSEIK
+612 DGWRLPTEEEISIIIK
-625 VIVNYQYNKEQE
+625 YQTDSTSPIDK
-637 VVSEVLAGG
+637 VLAGAAYRTMNKTTKATG
-646 YYWALSGETVRA
+646 IA
-658 NPNGS
+658 NANS
-663 GNGFVRCVRDLTPEE
+663 GNFVRCVRDLTPEE

>member
-1 MKTWNKHQLPF
+1 MKTWNKYQLPF

-22 LLIGCAGEDYFDKGV
+22 LLIGCASEDDFDKGA
-37 DAIQA
+37 DAMQA
-42 LAISPQVIDSK
+42 LAISPQVIDAK

-60 SLNEAKLDHLDV
+60 SLNEAKIDHLDV

-80 AMRLNRCLGNM
+80 ALRLNRCLDNM

-111 DGETYQVLCIA
+111 DGETYQVLCVA
-122 NAKEDLQAVQSLSEL
+122 NAKEDLQSVRSLSEL
-137 ANKTQEDAD
+137 ATKTQEDAD

-157 GKKFLMSSTS
+157 SKKFLMSSAS

-206 AWSFKNFNTSTTL
+206 TWSFKNFNTSTTL

-231 GDTFVSANGNNG
+231 GDTFVSASGNNG
-243 SYTISTYSYAMH
+243 NYTITTYSYAMH

-289 DNYYSIPVRDISQ
+289 DNYYSIPVRDVSQ

-376 HFYGS
+376 QFYGS

-417 NGHTEKKDQGIVN
+417 NGHTEKKNQGIVN

-435 FAPLTVKYIKFTITS
+435 FASLTVKYIKFTITS

-464 EYIQAIEGWY
+464 EYAQNIAGWY
-474 STKSLD
+474 SSRSKNRWVSPNNIYGT
-480 NWIDWQKDQT
+480 
-490 NHSTKKTSSDT
+490 TSSDY
-501 NFEAKVHN
+501 NGGFHAK
-509 GIDIYSYIDK
+509 IYSDGKIRYL
-519 GSKRQGYS
+519 GG
-527 AQLDEAKTPKSNNHM
+527 TSNNSAVSGLNNNRM
-542 YVVQITQT
+542 YVIQITST
-550 DGTYTIGHANNINP
+550 IGSDYTIAHPKKESDGS
-564 TTKLSSEDVVSPA
+564 TKDHVVSPA
-577 FALASQLGT
+577 FMIASQLGAVRSSGFDKNT
-586 VTVFSKGTS
+586 AITHCETYREVTKRS
-595 ASKHCDDYVE
+595 
-605 VGKDGTP
+605 DGTETK
-612 YDNWRLPTKSEIK
+612 YDGWRLPTEEEVDIIIK
-625 VIVNYQYNKEQE
+625 YQGANNSPIDKVLTGRNYRTLNK
-637 VVSEVLAGG
+637 
-646 YYWALSGETVRA
+646 TTRA
-658 NPNGS
+658 TGIIERDNDGT
-663 GNGFVRCVRDLTPEE
+663 FVRCVRDLTPEE

>member
-1 MKTWNKHQLPF
+1 MKTWNKYQLPF
-12 IGWATLLMGA
+12 IGWATLLMSA
-22 LLIGCAGEDYFDKGV
+22 FLIGCASEDDFDKGT
-37 DAIQA
+37 DAMQA

-60 SLNEAKLDHLDV
+60 SLNEAKIDHLDV

-80 AMRLNRCLGNM
+80 ALRLNRCLGNM

-122 NAKEDLQAVQSLSEL
+122 NAKEDLQSVQSLSEL

-206 AWSFKNFNTSTTL
+206 TWSFKNFNTSTTL
-219 FGENTQMRLADM
+219 FSENTSKTLGDM
-231 GDTFVSANGNNG
+231 GDTFESANGSNG
-243 SYTISTYSYAMH
+243 NYTITTYSYAMH

-269 VPLTKTDESA
+269 VPLTKMDESA

-289 DNYYSIPVRDISQ
+289 DNFYSIPVRDISQ
-302 TELKRNF
+302 TKLKRNF

-369 KTDNKTI
+369 KTDYKTI
-376 HFYGS
+376 QFYGS

-395 KDGNKKMITGGSNYP
+395 KNGNKKMITGGSNYP
-410 QINLNFS
+410 QINLNFA
-417 NGHTEKKDQGIVN
+417 NGHTEKKNQGIVN

-464 EYIQAIEGWY
+464 EYAQNIAGWY
-474 STKSLD
+474 SSRS
-480 NWIDWQKDQT
+480 KDGWVSPGNT
-490 NHSTKKTSSDT
+490 YRKTSSDYNGAYHAKIYNNGRFGYLGTAGSSDLSNLT
-501 NFEAKVHN
+501 NN
-509 GIDIYSYIDK
+509 
-519 GSKRQGYS
+519 R
-527 AQLDEAKTPKSNNHM
+527 M
-542 YVVQITQT
+542 YVIQITSTIGSQ
-550 DGTYTIGHANNINP
+550 YTIAHPKKESDGS
-564 TTKLSSEDVVSPA
+564 TKDHVVSPA
-577 FALASQLGT
+577 FMIASQLGA
-586 VTVFSKGTS
+586 VLS
-595 ASKHCDDYVE
+595 AGFDKNTALTHCKTYRE
-605 VGKDGTP
+605 VAKNSDGTETKF
-612 YDNWRLPTKSEIK
+612 DGWRLPTEEEISIIIK
-625 VIVNYQYNKEQE
+625 YQTDSTSPIDK
-637 VVSEVLAGG
+637 VLAGAAYRTMNMTTKATG
-646 YYWALSGETVRA
+646 IA
-658 NPNGS
+658 NANS
-663 GNGFVRCVRDLTPEE
+663 GNFVRCVRDLTPEE

>member
-1 MKTWNKHQLPF
+1 MKTWNKYQLPF
-12 IGWATLLMGA
+12 IGWATLLMSA
-22 LLIGCAGEDYFDKGV
+22 LLIGCASEDDFDKGT
-37 DAIQA
+37 DAMQA

-60 SLNEAKLDHLDV
+60 SLNEAKIDHLDV

-80 AMRLNRCLGNM
+80 ALRLNRCLGNM

-122 NAKEDLQAVQSLSEL
+122 NAKEDLQSVQSLSEL

-206 AWSFKNFNTSTTL
+206 TWSFKNFNTSTTL
-219 FGENTQMRLADM
+219 FSENTSKTLGDM
-231 GDTFVSANGNNG
+231 GDTFESANGSNG
-243 SYTISTYSYAMH
+243 NYTITTYSYAMH

-289 DNYYSIPVRDISQ
+289 DNFYSIPVRDISQ

-369 KTDNKTI
+369 KTDYKTI
-376 HFYGS
+376 QFYGS

-395 KDGNKKMITGGSNYP
+395 KNGNKKMITGGSNYP
-410 QINLNFS
+410 QINLNFA
-417 NGHTEKKDQGIVN
+417 NGHTEKKNQGIVN

-464 EYIQAIEGWY
+464 EYAQNIAGWY
-474 STKSLD
+474 SSRS
-480 NWIDWQKDQT
+480 KDGWVSPGNTYRKTSNDYNGAYHAKIYNNGRFGYLGTAGSSDLSNLT
-490 NHSTKKTSSDT
+490 NNRMYVIQITSTIGSQYTIAHPKKESDGSTKD
-501 NFEAKVHN
+501 H
-509 GIDIYSYIDK
+509 
-519 GSKRQGYS
+519 
-527 AQLDEAKTPKSNNHM
+527 
-542 YVVQITQT
+542 
-550 DGTYTIGHANNINP
+550 
-564 TTKLSSEDVVSPA
+564 VVSPA
-577 FALASQLGT
+577 FMIASQLGA
-586 VTVFSKGTS
+586 VLS
-595 ASKHCDDYVE
+595 AGFDKNTALTHCKTYRE
-605 VGKDGTP
+605 VAKNSDGTETKF
-612 YDNWRLPTKSEIK
+612 DGWRLPTEEEISIIIK
-625 VIVNYQYNKEQE
+625 YQTDSTSPIDK
-637 VVSEVLAGG
+637 VLAGAAYRTMNKTTKATG
-646 YYWALSGETVRA
+646 IA
-658 NPNGS
+658 NANS
-663 GNGFVRCVRDLTPEE
+663 GNFVRCVRDLTPEE

>member
-1 MKTWNKHQLPF
+1 MKTWNKYQLPF
-12 IGWATLLMGA
+12 IGWATLLMSA
-22 LLIGCAGEDYFDKGV
+22 LLIGCASEDDFDKGT
-37 DAIQA
+37 DAMQA

-60 SLNEAKLDHLDV
+60 SLNEAKIDYLDV

-80 AMRLNRCLGNM
+80 ALRLNRCLGNM

-122 NAKEDLQAVQSLSEL
+122 NAKEDLQSVQSLSEL

-157 GKKFLMSSTS
+157 GKKFLMSNTS
-167 DYLMTAAATQNIPA
+167 DYLMTTAATQNIPA

-206 AWSFKNFNTSTTL
+206 TWSFKNFNTSTTL
-219 FGENTQMRLADM
+219 FSENTSKTLGDM
-231 GDTFVSANGNNG
+231 GDTFESANGSNG
-243 SYTISTYSYAMH
+243 NYTITTYSYAMH

-289 DNYYSIPVRDISQ
+289 DNFYSIPVRDISQ

-369 KTDNKTI
+369 KTDYKTI
-376 HFYGS
+376 QFYGS

-395 KDGNKKMITGGSNYP
+395 KNGNKKMITGGSNYP
-410 QINLNFS
+410 QINLNFA
-417 NGHTEKKDQGIVN
+417 NGHTEKKNQGIVN
-430 IEAGE
+430 IKAGE

-464 EYIQAIEGWY
+464 EYAQNIAGWY
-474 STKSLD
+474 SSRS
-480 NWIDWQKDQT
+480 KDGWVSPGNT
-490 NHSTKKTSSDT
+490 YRKTSSDYNGAYHAKIYNNGRIGYLGTAGSSDLSNLT
-501 NFEAKVHN
+501 NN
-509 GIDIYSYIDK
+509 
-519 GSKRQGYS
+519 R
-527 AQLDEAKTPKSNNHM
+527 M
-542 YVVQITQT
+542 YVIQITSTIGSQ
-550 DGTYTIGHANNINP
+550 YTIAHPKKESDGS
-564 TTKLSSEDVVSPA
+564 TKDHVVSPA
-577 FALASQLGT
+577 FMIASQLGA
-586 VTVFSKGTS
+586 VLS
-595 ASKHCDDYVE
+595 AGFDKNTALTHCKTYRE
-605 VGKDGTP
+605 VAKNSDGTETKF
-612 YDNWRLPTKSEIK
+612 DGWRLPTEEEISIIIK
-625 VIVNYQYNKEQE
+625 YQTDSTSPIDK
-637 VVSEVLAGG
+637 VLAGAAYRTMNMTTKATG
-646 YYWALSGETVRA
+646 IA
-658 NPNGS
+658 NANS
-663 GNGFVRCVRDLTPEE
+663 GNFVRCVRDLTPEE

>member
-1 MKTWNKHQLPF
+1 MKTWNKYQLPF

-22 LLIGCAGEDYFDKGV
+22 LLIGCAGEEDFDKGV
-37 DAIQA
+37 DAMQA

-60 SLNEAKLDHLDV
+60 NLNEAKIDHLDV

-111 DGETYQVLCIA
+111 DGETYHVLCIA
-122 NAKEDLQAVQSLSEL
+122 NAKEDLQSVQSQSEL
-137 ANKTQEDAD
+137 ASKTQVDAD
-146 IWKPYHATSNP
+146 IWKPYHAASNP
-157 GKKFLMSSTS
+157 NKKFLMSSTS

-206 AWSFKNFNTSTTL
+206 TWSFKNFNTSTTL
-219 FGENTQMRLADM
+219 FSENTSKTLGDM
-231 GDTFVSANGNNG
+231 GDTFESANGSNG
-243 SYTISTYSYAMH
+243 NYTITTYSYAMH

-269 VPLTKTDESA
+269 VPLTKMDESA

-289 DNYYSIPVRDISQ
+289 DNFYSIPVRDISQ

-376 HFYGS
+376 QFYGS
-381 DVCTVKIDE
+381 EVCTVKIDE

-417 NGHTEKKDQGIVN
+417 NGHTEKKNQGIVN

-464 EYIQAIEGWY
+464 EYAQNIAGWY
-474 STKSLD
+474 SSRSKNGWVSPGNTYR
-480 NWIDWQKDQT
+480 
-490 NHSTKKTSSDT
+490 KTSSDYNGAYHAKIYNNGRFGYLGTAGSSDLSNLT
-501 NFEAKVHN
+501 NN
-509 GIDIYSYIDK
+509 
-519 GSKRQGYS
+519 R
-527 AQLDEAKTPKSNNHM
+527 M
-542 YVVQITQT
+542 YVIQITSTIGSQ
-550 DGTYTIGHANNINP
+550 YTIAHPKKESDGS
-564 TTKLSSEDVVSPA
+564 TKDHVVSPA
-577 FALASQLGT
+577 FMIASQLGAVLSAGFDKNT
-586 VTVFSKGTS
+586 ALTHCKTYREVTKNS
-595 ASKHCDDYVE
+595 
-605 VGKDGTP
+605 DGTETKF
-612 YDNWRLPTKSEIK
+612 DGWRLPTEEEISIIIK
-625 VIVNYQYNKEQE
+625 YQTDSTSPIDK
-637 VVSEVLAGG
+637 VLAGAAYRTMNKTTKATG
-646 YYWALSGETVRA
+646 IA
-658 NPNGS
+658 NANS
-663 GNGFVRCVRDLTPEE
+663 GNFVRCVRDLTPEE

>member
-1 MKTWNKHQLPF
+1 MKTWNKYQLPF
-12 IGWATLLMGA
+12 IGWATLLMSP
-22 LLIGCAGEDYFDKGV
+22 LLIGCASEDDFDKGT
-37 DAIQA
+37 DAMQA

-60 SLNEAKLDHLDV
+60 SLNEAKIDHLDV

-80 AMRLNRCLGNM
+80 ALRLNRCLGNM

-122 NAKEDLQAVQSLSEL
+122 NAKEDLQSVQSLSEL

-157 GKKFLMSSTS
+157 GKKFLMSNTS

-206 AWSFKNFNTSTTL
+206 TWSFKNFNTSTTL
-219 FGENTQMRLADM
+219 FSENTSKTLGDM
-231 GDTFVSANGNNG
+231 GDTFESANGSNG
-243 SYTISTYSYAMH
+243 NYTITTYSYAMH

-289 DNYYSIPVRDISQ
+289 DNFYSIPVRDISQ

-369 KTDNKTI
+369 KTDYKTI
-376 HFYGS
+376 QFYGS

-395 KDGNKKMITGGSNYP
+395 KNGNKKMITGGSYYP
-410 QINLNFS
+410 QINLNFA
-417 NGHTEKKDQGIVN
+417 NGHTEKKNQGIVN

-464 EYIQAIEGWY
+464 EYAQNIAGWY
-474 STKSLD
+474 SSRS
-480 NWIDWQKDQT
+480 KDGWVSPGNT
-490 NHSTKKTSSDT
+490 YRKTSSDYNGAYHAKIYNNGRIGYLGTAGSSDLSNLT
-501 NFEAKVHN
+501 NN
-509 GIDIYSYIDK
+509 
-519 GSKRQGYS
+519 R
-527 AQLDEAKTPKSNNHM
+527 M
-542 YVVQITQT
+542 YVIQITSTIGSQ
-550 DGTYTIGHANNINP
+550 YTIAHPKKESDGS
-564 TTKLSSEDVVSPA
+564 TKDHVVSPA
-577 FALASQLGT
+577 FMIASQLGA
-586 VTVFSKGTS
+586 VLS
-595 ASKHCDDYVE
+595 AGFDKNTALTHCKTYRE
-605 VGKDGTP
+605 VAKNSDGTETKF
-612 YDNWRLPTKSEIK
+612 DGWRLPTEEEISIIIK
-625 VIVNYQYNKEQE
+625 YQTDSTSPIDK
-637 VVSEVLAGG
+637 VLAGAAYRTMNMTTKATG
-646 YYWALSGETVRA
+646 IA
-658 NPNGS
+658 NANS
-663 GNGFVRCVRDLTPEE
+663 GNFVRCVRDLTPEE

>member
-22 LLIGCAGEDYFDKGV
+22 LLIGCAGEEDFDKGV
-37 DAIQA
+37 DAMQA

-60 SLNEAKLDHLDV
+60 SLNEAKIDHLDV

-111 DGETYQVLCIA
+111 DGKTYQVLCIA
-122 NAKEDLQAVQSLSEL
+122 NAKEDLQSVQSLSEL

-206 AWSFKNFNTSTTL
+206 TWSFKNFNTSTTL
-219 FGENTQMRLADM
+219 FSENTSKTLGDM
-231 GDTFVSANGNNG
+231 GDTFESANGSNG
-243 SYTISTYSYAMH
+243 NYTITTYSYAMH

-269 VPLTKTDESA
+269 VPLTKMDESA

-289 DNYYSIPVRDISQ
+289 DNFYSIPVRDISQ

-369 KTDNKTI
+369 KTDYKTI
-376 HFYGS
+376 QFYGS

-395 KDGNKKMITGGSNYP
+395 KNGNKKMITGGSNYP
-410 QINLNFS
+410 QINLNFA
-417 NGHTEKKDQGIVN
+417 NGHTEKKNQGIVN

-464 EYIQAIEGWY
+464 EYAQNIAGWY
-474 STKSLD
+474 SSRS
-480 NWIDWQKDQT
+480 KDGWVSPGNT
-490 NHSTKKTSSDT
+490 YRKTSSDYNGAYHAKIYNNGRFGYLGTAGSSDLSNLT
-501 NFEAKVHN
+501 NN
-509 GIDIYSYIDK
+509 
-519 GSKRQGYS
+519 R
-527 AQLDEAKTPKSNNHM
+527 M
-542 YVVQITQT
+542 YVIQITSTIGSQ
-550 DGTYTIGHANNINP
+550 YTIAHPKKESDGS
-564 TTKLSSEDVVSPA
+564 TKDHVVSPA
-577 FALASQLGT
+577 FMIASQLGA
-586 VTVFSKGTS
+586 VLS
-595 ASKHCDDYVE
+595 AGFDENTALTHCKTYRE
-605 VGKDGTP
+605 VAKNSDGTETKF
-612 YDNWRLPTKSEIK
+612 DGWRLPTEEEISIIIK
-625 VIVNYQYNKEQE
+625 YQTDSTSPIDK
-637 VVSEVLAGG
+637 VLAGAAYRTMNKTTKATG
-646 YYWALSGETVRA
+646 IA
-658 NPNGS
+658 NANS
-663 GNGFVRCVRDLTPEE
+663 GNFVRCVRDLTPEE

>member
-1 MKTWNKHQLPF
+1 MKTWNKYQLPF
-12 IGWATLLMGA
+12 IGWATLLMSA
-22 LLIGCAGEDYFDKGV
+22 LLIGCASEDDFDKGA
-37 DAIQA
+37 DAMQA

-60 SLNEAKLDHLDV
+60 SLNEAKIDHLDV

-80 AMRLNRCLGNM
+80 ALRLNRCLGNM

-122 NAKEDLQAVQSLSEL
+122 NAKEDLQSVQSLSEL

-181 SLSRAAAKII
+181 SLNRAAAKII

-206 AWSFKNFNTSTTL
+206 TWSFKNFNTSTTL
-219 FGENTQMRLADM
+219 FSENTSKTLGDM
-231 GDTFVSANGNNG
+231 GDTFESANGSNG
-243 SYTISTYSYAMH
+243 NYTITTYSYAMH

-289 DNYYSIPVRDISQ
+289 DNFYSIPVRDISQ

-369 KTDNKTI
+369 KTDYKTI
-376 HFYGS
+376 QFYGS

-395 KDGNKKMITGGSNYP
+395 KNGNKKMITGRSYYP
-410 QINLNFS
+410 QINLNFA
-417 NGHTEKKDQGIVN
+417 NGHTEKKNQGIVN

-464 EYIQAIEGWY
+464 EYAQNIAGWY
-474 STKSLD
+474 SSRS
-480 NWIDWQKDQT
+480 KDGWVSPGNT
-490 NHSTKKTSSDT
+490 YRKTSSDYNGAYHAKIYNNGRIGYLGTAGSSDLSNLT
-501 NFEAKVHN
+501 NN
-509 GIDIYSYIDK
+509 
-519 GSKRQGYS
+519 R
-527 AQLDEAKTPKSNNHM
+527 M
-542 YVVQITQT
+542 YVIQITSTIGSQ
-550 DGTYTIGHANNINP
+550 YTIAHPKKESDGS
-564 TTKLSSEDVVSPA
+564 TKDHVVSPA
-577 FALASQLGT
+577 FMIASQLGA
-586 VTVFSKGTS
+586 VLS
-595 ASKHCDDYVE
+595 AGFDKNTALTHCKTYRE
-605 VGKDGTP
+605 VAKNSDGTETKF
-612 YDNWRLPTKSEIK
+612 DGWRLPTEEEISIIIK
-625 VIVNYQYNKEQE
+625 YQTDSTSPIDK
-637 VVSEVLAGG
+637 VLAGAAYRTMNMTTKATG
-646 YYWALSGETVRA
+646 IA
-658 NPNGS
+658 NANS
-663 GNGFVRCVRDLTPEE
+663 GNFVRCVRDLTPEE

>member
-1 MKTWNKHQLPF
+1 MKTWNKYQLPF
-12 IGWATLLMGA
+12 IGWTTLLMSA
-22 LLIGCAGEDYFDKGV
+22 LLIGCASEDDFDKGA
-37 DAIQA
+37 DAMQA

-60 SLNEAKLDHLDV
+60 SLNEAKIDHLDV

-80 AMRLNRCLGNM
+80 ALRLNRCLGNM

-122 NAKEDLQAVQSLSEL
+122 NAKEDLQSVQSLSEL

-157 GKKFLMSSTS
+157 DKKFLMSNTS

-181 SLSRAAAKII
+181 SLSRASAKII

-206 AWSFKNFNTSTTL
+206 TWSFKNFNTSTTL
-219 FGENTQMRLADM
+219 FSENTSKTLGDM
-231 GDTFVSANGNNG
+231 GDTFESANGSNG
-243 SYTISTYSYAMH
+243 NYTITTYSYAMH

-289 DNYYSIPVRDISQ
+289 DNFYSIPVRDISQ

-369 KTDNKTI
+369 KTDYKTI
-376 HFYGS
+376 QFYGS

-395 KDGNKKMITGGSNYP
+395 KNGNKKMITSGSNYP
-410 QINLNFS
+410 QINLNFA
-417 NGHTEKKDQGIVN
+417 NGHTEKKNQGIVN

-464 EYIQAIEGWY
+464 EYAQNIAGWY
-474 STKSLD
+474 SSRS
-480 NWIDWQKDQT
+480 KDGWVSPGNT
-490 NHSTKKTSSDT
+490 YRKTSSDYNGAYHAKIYNNGRIGYLGTAGSSDLSNLT
-501 NFEAKVHN
+501 NN
-509 GIDIYSYIDK
+509 
-519 GSKRQGYS
+519 R
-527 AQLDEAKTPKSNNHM
+527 M
-542 YVVQITQT
+542 YVIQITSTIGSQ
-550 DGTYTIGHANNINP
+550 YTIAHPKKESDGS
-564 TTKLSSEDVVSPA
+564 TKDHVVSPA
-577 FALASQLGT
+577 FMIASQLGA
-586 VTVFSKGTS
+586 VLS
-595 ASKHCDDYVE
+595 AGFDKNTALTHCKTYRE
-605 VGKDGTP
+605 VAKNSDGTETKF
-612 YDNWRLPTKSEIK
+612 DGWRLPTEEEISIIIK
-625 VIVNYQYNKEQE
+625 YQTDSTSPIDK
-637 VVSEVLAGG
+637 VLAGAAYRTMNMTTKATG
-646 YYWALSGETVRA
+646 IA
-658 NPNGS
+658 NANS
-663 GNGFVRCVRDLTPEE
+663 GNFVRCVRDLTPEE

>member
-22 LLIGCAGEDYFDKGV
+22 LLIGCAGEDDFDKGV
-37 DAIQA
+37 DAMQA

-53 NSTASDA
+53 NSTVSDA
-60 SLNEAKLDHLDV
+60 SLNEAKIDHLDV

-122 NAKEDLQAVQSLSEL
+122 NAKEDLQSVLSQSEL
-137 ANKTQEDAD
+137 ASKTQVDAD

-206 AWSFKNFNTSTTL
+206 TWSFKNFNTSTTL
-219 FGENTQMRLADM
+219 FSENTSKTLGDM
-231 GDTFVSANGNNG
+231 GDTFESANGSNG
-243 SYTISTYSYAMH
+243 NYTITTYSYAMH

-269 VPLTKTDESA
+269 VPLTKMDESA

-289 DNYYSIPVRDISQ
+289 DNFYSIPVRDVSQ

-376 HFYGS
+376 QFYGS

-395 KDGNKKMITGGSNYP
+395 KNGNKKMITGGSNYP
-410 QINLNFS
+410 QINLNFA
-417 NGHTEKKDQGIVN
+417 NGHTEKKNQGIVN

-464 EYIQAIEGWY
+464 EYAQNIAGWY
-474 STKSLD
+474 SSRSKNGWVSPGNTYR
-480 NWIDWQKDQT
+480 
-490 NHSTKKTSSDT
+490 KTSSDYNGAYHAKIYNNGRFGYLGTAGSSDLSNLT
-501 NFEAKVHN
+501 NN
-509 GIDIYSYIDK
+509 
-519 GSKRQGYS
+519 R
-527 AQLDEAKTPKSNNHM
+527 M
-542 YVVQITQT
+542 YVIQITSTIGSQ
-550 DGTYTIGHANNINP
+550 YTIAHPKKESDGS
-564 TTKLSSEDVVSPA
+564 TKDHVVSPA
-577 FALASQLGT
+577 FMIASQLGA
-586 VTVFSKGTS
+586 VLS
-595 ASKHCDDYVE
+595 AGFDKNTALTHCKTYRE
-605 VGKDGTP
+605 VAKNSDGTETKF
-612 YDNWRLPTKSEIK
+612 DGWRLPTEEEISIIIK
-625 VIVNYQYNKEQE
+625 YQTDSTSPIDK
-637 VVSEVLAGG
+637 VLAGAAYRTMNKTTKATG
-646 YYWALSGETVRA
+646 IA
-658 NPNGS
+658 NANS
-663 GNGFVRCVRDLTPEE
+663 GNFVRCVRDLTPEE

>member
-1 MKTWNKHQLPF
+1 MKTWNKYQLPF
-12 IGWATLLMGA
+12 IGWATLLMSA
-22 LLIGCAGEDYFDKGV
+22 LLIGCASEDDFDKGT
-37 DAIQA
+37 DAMQA

-60 SLNEAKLDHLDV
+60 SLNEAKIDHLDV

-80 AMRLNRCLGNM
+80 ALRLNRCLGNM

-122 NAKEDLQAVQSLSEL
+122 NAKEDLQSVQSLSEL

-206 AWSFKNFNTSTTL
+206 TWSFKNFNTSTTL
-219 FGENTQMRLADM
+219 FSENTSKTLGDM
-231 GDTFVSANGNNG
+231 GDTFESANGSNG
-243 SYTISTYSYAMH
+243 NYTITTYSYAMH

-269 VPLTKTDESA
+269 VPLTKMDESA

-289 DNYYSIPVRDISQ
+289 DNFYSIPVRDVSQ

-369 KTDNKTI
+369 KTDYKTI
-376 HFYGS
+376 QFYGS
-381 DVCTVKIDE
+381 EVCTVKIDE

-395 KDGNKKMITGGSNYP
+395 KNGNKKMITGGSNYP
-410 QINLNFS
+410 QINLNFA
-417 NGHTEKKDQGIVN
+417 NGHTEKKNQGIVN

-464 EYIQAIEGWY
+464 EYAQNIAGWY
-474 STKSLD
+474 SSRS
-480 NWIDWQKDQT
+480 KDGWVSPGNT
-490 NHSTKKTSSDT
+490 YRKTSSDYNGAYHAKIYNNGRFGYLGTAGSSDLSNLT
-501 NFEAKVHN
+501 NN
-509 GIDIYSYIDK
+509 
-519 GSKRQGYS
+519 R
-527 AQLDEAKTPKSNNHM
+527 M
-542 YVVQITQT
+542 YVIQITSTIGSQ
-550 DGTYTIGHANNINP
+550 YTIAHPKKESDGS
-564 TTKLSSEDVVSPA
+564 TKDHVVSPA
-577 FALASQLGT
+577 FMIASQLGA
-586 VTVFSKGTS
+586 VLS
-595 ASKHCDDYVE
+595 AGFDENTALTHCKTYRE
-605 VGKDGTP
+605 VAKNSDGTETKF
-612 YDNWRLPTKSEIK
+612 DGWRLPTEEEISIIIK
-625 VIVNYQYNKEQE
+625 YQTDSTSPIDK
-637 VVSEVLAGG
+637 VLAGAAYRTMNKTTKATG
-646 YYWALSGETVRA
+646 IA
-658 NPNGS
+658 NANS
-663 GNGFVRCVRDLTPEE
+663 GNFVRCVRDLTPEE

>member
-1 MKTWNKHQLPF
+1 
-12 IGWATLLMGA
+12 MGA
-22 LLIGCAGEDYFDKGV
+22 LLIGCASEDDFDKGT
-37 DAIQA
+37 DAMQA

-60 SLNEAKLDHLDV
+60 SLNEAKIDHLDV

-80 AMRLNRCLGNM
+80 ALRLNRCLGNM

-111 DGETYQVLCIA
+111 DGEAYHVLCIA
-122 NAKEDLQAVQSLSEL
+122 NAKEDLQSVQSQSEL
-137 ANKTQEDAD
+137 ASKTQVDAD

-157 GKKFLMSSTS
+157 NKKFLMSSTS

-206 AWSFKNFNTSTTL
+206 TWSFKNFNTSTTL
-219 FGENTQMRLADM
+219 FSENTSKTLGDM
-231 GDTFVSANGNNG
+231 GDTFESANGSNG
-243 SYTISTYSYAMH
+243 NYTITTYSYAMH

-269 VPLTKTDESA
+269 VPLTKMDESA

-289 DNYYSIPVRDISQ
+289 DNFYSIPVRDISQ

-369 KTDNKTI
+369 KTDYKTI
-376 HFYGS
+376 QFYGS

-395 KDGNKKMITGGSNYP
+395 KNGNKKMITGGSNYP
-410 QINLNFS
+410 QINLNFA
-417 NGHTEKKDQGIVN
+417 NGHTEKKNQGIVN

-450 GDKSQQVTVKQYPL
+450 GDKWQQVTVKQYPL
-464 EYIQAIEGWY
+464 EYAQNIAGWY
-474 STKSLD
+474 SSRS
-480 NWIDWQKDQT
+480 KDGWVSPGNT
-490 NHSTKKTSSDT
+490 YRKTSSDYNGAYHAKIYNNGRFGYLGTAGSSDLSNLT
-501 NFEAKVHN
+501 NN
-509 GIDIYSYIDK
+509 
-519 GSKRQGYS
+519 R
-527 AQLDEAKTPKSNNHM
+527 M
-542 YVVQITQT
+542 YVIQITSTIGSQ
-550 DGTYTIGHANNINP
+550 YTIAHPKKESDGS
-564 TTKLSSEDVVSPA
+564 TKDHVVSPA
-577 FALASQLGT
+577 FMIASQLGA
-586 VTVFSKGTS
+586 VLS
-595 ASKHCDDYVE
+595 AGFDKNTALTHCKTYRE
-605 VGKDGTP
+605 VAKNSDGTETKF
-612 YDNWRLPTKSEIK
+612 DGWRLPTEEEISIIIK
-625 VIVNYQYNKEQE
+625 YQTDSTSPIDK
-637 VVSEVLAGG
+637 VLAGAAYRTMNKTTKATG
-646 YYWALSGETVRA
+646 IA
-658 NPNGS
+658 NANS
-663 GNGFVRCVRDLTPEE
+663 GNFVRCVRDLTPEE

>member
-1 MKTWNKHQLPF
+1 MKTWNKYQLPF

-22 LLIGCAGEDYFDKGV
+22 LLIGCASEDDFDKGT
-37 DAIQA
+37 DAMQA

-60 SLNEAKLDHLDV
+60 SLNEAKIDHLDV

-80 AMRLNRCLGNM
+80 ALRLNRCLSNM

-111 DGETYQVLCIA
+111 DGETYHVLCIA
-122 NAKEDLQAVQSLSEL
+122 NAKEDLQSVQSQSEL
-137 ANKTQEDAD
+137 ASKTQVDAD

-157 GKKFLMSSTS
+157 NKKFLMSSTS
-167 DYLMTAAATQNIPA
+167 DYLMTAAATQSISA

-206 AWSFKNFNTSTTL
+206 TWSFKNFNTSTTL
-219 FGENTQMRLADM
+219 FSENTSKTLGDM
-231 GDTFVSANGNNG
+231 GDTFESANGSNG
-243 SYTISTYSYAMH
+243 NYTITTYSYAMH

-269 VPLTKTDESA
+269 VPLTKMDESA

-289 DNYYSIPVRDISQ
+289 DNFYSIPVRDISQ

-369 KTDNKTI
+369 KTDYKTI
-376 HFYGS
+376 QFYGS
-381 DVCTVKIDE
+381 EVCTVKIDE

-395 KDGNKKMITGGSNYP
+395 KNGNKKMITGGSNYP

-417 NGHTEKKDQGIVN
+417 NGHTEKKNQGIVN

-464 EYIQAIEGWY
+464 EYAQNIAGWY
-474 STKSLD
+474 SSRS
-480 NWIDWQKDQT
+480 KDGWVSPGNT
-490 NHSTKKTSSDT
+490 YRKTSSDYNGAYHAKIYNNGRFGYLGTAGSSDLSNLT
-501 NFEAKVHN
+501 NN
-509 GIDIYSYIDK
+509 
-519 GSKRQGYS
+519 R
-527 AQLDEAKTPKSNNHM
+527 M
-542 YVVQITQT
+542 YVIQITSTIGSQ
-550 DGTYTIGHANNINP
+550 YTIAHPKKESDGS
-564 TTKLSSEDVVSPA
+564 TKDHVVSPA
-577 FALASQLGT
+577 FMIASQLGA
-586 VTVFSKGTS
+586 VLS
-595 ASKHCDDYVE
+595 AGFDKNTALTHCKTYRE
-605 VGKDGTP
+605 VAKNSDGTETKF
-612 YDNWRLPTKSEIK
+612 DGWRLPTEEEISIIIK
-625 VIVNYQYNKEQE
+625 YQTDSTSPIDK
-637 VVSEVLAGG
+637 VLAGAAYRTMNKTTKATG
-646 YYWALSGETVRA
+646 IA
-658 NPNGS
+658 NANS
-663 GNGFVRCVRDLTPEE
+663 GNFVRCVRDLTPEE

>member
-1 MKTWNKHQLPF
+1 MKTWNKYQLPF

-22 LLIGCAGEDYFDKGV
+22 LLIGCAGEEDFDKGV
-37 DAIQA
+37 DAMQA

-60 SLNEAKLDHLDV
+60 NLNEAKIDHLDV

-122 NAKEDLQAVQSLSEL
+122 NAKEDLQSVQSQSEL
-137 ANKTQEDAD
+137 ASKTQVDAD
-146 IWKPYHATSNP
+146 IWKPYHAASNP
-157 GKKFLMSSTS
+157 NKKFLMSSTS

-206 AWSFKNFNTSTTL
+206 TWSFKNFNTSTTL
-219 FGENTQMRLADM
+219 FSENTSKTLGDM
-231 GDTFVSANGNNG
+231 GDTFESANGSNG
-243 SYTISTYSYAMH
+243 NYTITTYSYAMH

-269 VPLTKTDESA
+269 VPLTKMDESA

-289 DNYYSIPVRDISQ
+289 DNFYSIPVRDISQ

-376 HFYGS
+376 QFYGS
-381 DVCTVKIDE
+381 EVCTVKIDE

-417 NGHTEKKDQGIVN
+417 NGHTEKKNQGIVN

-464 EYIQAIEGWY
+464 EYAQNIAGWY
-474 STKSLD
+474 SSRSKNGWVSPGNTYR
-480 NWIDWQKDQT
+480 
-490 NHSTKKTSSDT
+490 KTSSDYNGAYHAKIYNNGRFGYLGTAGSSDLSNLT
-501 NFEAKVHN
+501 NN
-509 GIDIYSYIDK
+509 
-519 GSKRQGYS
+519 R
-527 AQLDEAKTPKSNNHM
+527 M
-542 YVVQITQT
+542 YVIQITSTIGSQ
-550 DGTYTIGHANNINP
+550 YTIAHPKKESDGS
-564 TTKLSSEDVVSPA
+564 TKDHVVSPA
-577 FALASQLGT
+577 FMIASQLGA
-586 VTVFSKGTS
+586 VLS
-595 ASKHCDDYVE
+595 AGFDKNTALTHCKTYRE
-605 VGKDGTP
+605 VAKNSDGTETKF
-612 YDNWRLPTKSEIK
+612 DGWRLPTEEEISIIIK
-625 VIVNYQYNKEQE
+625 YQTDSTSPIDK
-637 VVSEVLAGG
+637 VLAGAAYRTMNKTTKATG
-646 YYWALSGETVRA
+646 IA
-658 NPNGS
+658 NANS
-663 GNGFVRCVRDLTPEE
+663 GNFVRCVRDLTPEE

>member
-22 LLIGCAGEDYFDKGV
+22 LLIGCAGEDDFDKGV
-37 DAIQA
+37 DAMQA

-60 SLNEAKLDHLDV
+60 SLNEAKIDHLDV

-122 NAKEDLQAVQSLSEL
+122 NAKEDLQSVLSQSEL
-137 ANKTQEDAD
+137 ASKTQVDAD

-157 GKKFLMSSTS
+157 NKKFLMSSTS

-206 AWSFKNFNTSTTL
+206 TWSFKNFNTSTTL
-219 FGENTQMRLADM
+219 FSENTSKTLGDM
-231 GDTFVSANGNNG
+231 GDTFESANGCNG
-243 SYTISTYSYAMH
+243 NYTITTYSYAMH

-289 DNYYSIPVRDISQ
+289 DNFYSIPVRNISQ

-369 KTDNKTI
+369 KTDYKTI
-376 HFYGS
+376 QFYGS

-395 KDGNKKMITGGSNYP
+395 KNGNKKMITGGSYYP
-410 QINLNFS
+410 QINLNFA
-417 NGHTEKKDQGIVN
+417 NGHTEKKNQGIVN

-464 EYIQAIEGWY
+464 EYAQNIAGWY
-474 STKSLD
+474 SSRS
-480 NWIDWQKDQT
+480 KDGWVSPGNT
-490 NHSTKKTSSDT
+490 YRKTSSDYNGAYHAKIYNNGRFGYLGTAGSSDLSNLT
-501 NFEAKVHN
+501 NN
-509 GIDIYSYIDK
+509 
-519 GSKRQGYS
+519 R
-527 AQLDEAKTPKSNNHM
+527 M
-542 YVVQITQT
+542 YVIQITSTIGSQ
-550 DGTYTIGHANNINP
+550 YTIAHPKKESDGS
-564 TTKLSSEDVVSPA
+564 TKDHVVSPA
-577 FALASQLGT
+577 FMIASQLGA
-586 VTVFSKGTS
+586 VLS
-595 ASKHCDDYVE
+595 AGFDKNTALTHCKTYRE
-605 VGKDGTP
+605 VAKNSDGTETKF
-612 YDNWRLPTKSEIK
+612 DGWRLPTEEEISIIIK
-625 VIVNYQYNKEQE
+625 YQTDSTSPIDK
-637 VVSEVLAGG
+637 VLAGAAYRTMNKTTKATG
-646 YYWALSGETVRA
+646 IA
-658 NPNGS
+658 NANS
-663 GNGFVRCVRDLTPEE
+663 GNFVRCVRDLTPEE

>member
-22 LLIGCAGEDYFDKGV
+22 LLIGCAGEEDFDKGV
-37 DAIQA
+37 DAMQA

-60 SLNEAKLDHLDV
+60 SLNEAKIDHLDV

-80 AMRLNRCLGNM
+80 ALRLNRCLGNM

-111 DGETYQVLCIA
+111 DGKAYQVLCIA
-122 NAKEDLQAVQSLSEL
+122 NAKEDLQSVQSLSEL

-206 AWSFKNFNTSTTL
+206 TWSFKNFNTSTTL
-219 FGENTQMRLADM
+219 FSENTSKTLGDM
-231 GDTFVSANGNNG
+231 GDTFESANGSNG
-243 SYTISTYSYAMH
+243 NYTITTYSYAMH

-269 VPLTKTDESA
+269 VPLTKMDESA

-289 DNYYSIPVRDISQ
+289 DNFYSIPVRDVSQ

-369 KTDNKTI
+369 KTDYKTI
-376 HFYGS
+376 QFYGS

-395 KDGNKKMITGGSNYP
+395 KNGNKKMITGGSNYP
-410 QINLNFS
+410 QINLNFA
-417 NGHTEKKDQGIVN
+417 NGHTEKKNQGIVN

-464 EYIQAIEGWY
+464 EYAQNIAGWY
-474 STKSLD
+474 SSRS
-480 NWIDWQKDQT
+480 KDGWVSPGNT
-490 NHSTKKTSSDT
+490 YRKTSSDYNGAYHAKIYNNGRFGYLGTAGSSDLSNLT
-501 NFEAKVHN
+501 NN
-509 GIDIYSYIDK
+509 
-519 GSKRQGYS
+519 R
-527 AQLDEAKTPKSNNHM
+527 M
-542 YVVQITQT
+542 YVIQITSTIGSQ
-550 DGTYTIGHANNINP
+550 YTIAHPKKESDGS
-564 TTKLSSEDVVSPA
+564 TKDHVVSPA
-577 FALASQLGT
+577 FMIASQLGA
-586 VTVFSKGTS
+586 VLS
-595 ASKHCDDYVE
+595 AGFDKNTALTHCKTYRE
-605 VGKDGTP
+605 VAKNSDGTETKF
-612 YDNWRLPTKSEIK
+612 DGWRLPTEEEISIIIK
-625 VIVNYQYNKEQE
+625 Y
-637 VVSEVLAGG
+637 
-646 YYWALSGETVRA
+646 
-658 NPNGS
+658 
-663 GNGFVRCVRDLTPEE
+663 
-678 VQKLENQKD
+678 

>member
-1 MKTWNKHQLPF
+1 MKTWNKYQLPF

-22 LLIGCAGEDYFDKGV
+22 LLIGCASEDDFDKGT
-37 DAIQA
+37 DAMQA

-60 SLNEAKLDHLDV
+60 SLNEAKIDHLDV

-80 AMRLNRCLGNM
+80 ALRLNRCLSNM

-111 DGETYQVLCIA
+111 DGETYHVLCIA
-122 NAKEDLQAVQSLSEL
+122 NAKEDLQSVQSQSEL
-137 ANKTQEDAD
+137 ASKTQVDAD

-157 GKKFLMSSTS
+157 NKKFLMSSTS
-167 DYLMTAAATQNIPA
+167 DYLMTAAATQSISA

-206 AWSFKNFNTSTTL
+206 TWSFKNFNTSTTL
-219 FGENTQMRLADM
+219 FSENTSKTLGDM
-231 GDTFVSANGNNG
+231 GDTFESANGSNG
-243 SYTISTYSYAMH
+243 NYKITTYSYAMH

-269 VPLTKTDESA
+269 VPLTKMDESA
-279 EGEGSVGETI
+279 EGEGSVGEAI
-289 DNYYSIPVRDISQ
+289 DNFYSIPVRDISQ

-369 KTDNKTI
+369 KTDYKTI
-376 HFYGS
+376 QFYGS
-381 DVCTVKIDE
+381 EVCTVKIDE

-395 KDGNKKMITGGSNYP
+395 KNGNKKMITGGSNYP

-417 NGHTEKKDQGIVN
+417 NGHTEKKNQGIVN

-464 EYIQAIEGWY
+464 EYAQNIAGWY
-474 STKSLD
+474 SSRSKNGWVSPGNTYR
-480 NWIDWQKDQT
+480 
-490 NHSTKKTSSDT
+490 KTSSDYNGAYHAKIYNNGRFGYLGTAGSSDLSNLT
-501 NFEAKVHN
+501 NN
-509 GIDIYSYIDK
+509 
-519 GSKRQGYS
+519 R
-527 AQLDEAKTPKSNNHM
+527 M
-542 YVVQITQT
+542 YVIQITSTIGSQ
-550 DGTYTIGHANNINP
+550 YTIAHPKKESDGS
-564 TTKLSSEDVVSPA
+564 TKDHVVSPA
-577 FALASQLGT
+577 FMIASQLGA
-586 VTVFSKGTS
+586 VLS
-595 ASKHCDDYVE
+595 AGFDKNTALTHCKTYRE
-605 VGKDGTP
+605 VAKNSDGTETKF
-612 YDNWRLPTKSEIK
+612 DGWRLPTEEEISIIIK
-625 VIVNYQYNKEQE
+625 YQTDSTSPIDK
-637 VVSEVLAGG
+637 VLAGAAYRTMNKTTKATG
-646 YYWALSGETVRA
+646 IA
-658 NPNGS
+658 NANS
-663 GNGFVRCVRDLTPEE
+663 GNFVRCVRDLTPEE

>member
-1 MKTWNKHQLPF
+1 MKTWNKYQLPF

-22 LLIGCAGEDYFDKGV
+22 LLIGCAGEEDFDKGV
-37 DAIQA
+37 DAMQA

-60 SLNEAKLDHLDV
+60 SLNEAKIDHLDV

-80 AMRLNRCLGNM
+80 ALRLNRCLGNM

-122 NAKEDLQAVQSLSEL
+122 NAKEDLQSVQSQSEL
-137 ANKTQEDAD
+137 ASKTQVDAD

-157 GKKFLMSSTS
+157 NKKFLMSSTS
-167 DYLMTAAATQNIPA
+167 DYLMTAAATQSISA

-206 AWSFKNFNTSTTL
+206 TWSFKNFNTSTTL
-219 FGENTQMRLADM
+219 FSENTSKTLGDM
-231 GDTFVSANGNNG
+231 GDTFESANGSNG
-243 SYTISTYSYAMH
+243 NYTITTYSYAMH

-289 DNYYSIPVRDISQ
+289 DNFYSIPVRDISQ

-369 KTDNKTI
+369 KTDYKTI
-376 HFYGS
+376 QFYGS

-417 NGHTEKKDQGIVN
+417 NGHTEKKNQGIVN

-464 EYIQAIEGWY
+464 EYAQNIAGWY
-474 STKSLD
+474 SSRS
-480 NWIDWQKDQT
+480 KDGWVSPGNT
-490 NHSTKKTSSDT
+490 YRKTSSDYNGAYHAKIYNNGRFGYLGTAGSSDLSNLT
-501 NFEAKVHN
+501 NN
-509 GIDIYSYIDK
+509 
-519 GSKRQGYS
+519 R
-527 AQLDEAKTPKSNNHM
+527 M
-542 YVVQITQT
+542 YVIQITSTIGSQ
-550 DGTYTIGHANNINP
+550 YTIAHPKKESDGS
-564 TTKLSSEDVVSPA
+564 TKDHVVSPA
-577 FALASQLGT
+577 FMIASQLGA
-586 VTVFSKGTS
+586 VLS
-595 ASKHCDDYVE
+595 AGFDKNTALTHCKTYRE
-605 VGKDGTP
+605 VAKNSDGTETKF
-612 YDNWRLPTKSEIK
+612 DGWRLPTEEEISIIIK
-625 VIVNYQYNKEQE
+625 YQTDSTSPIDK
-637 VVSEVLAGG
+637 VLAGAAYRTMNKTTKATG
-646 YYWALSGETVRA
+646 IA
-658 NPNGS
+658 NANS
-663 GNGFVRCVRDLTPEE
+663 GNFVRCVRDLTPEE